1 MNIKKYIS
9 AALIGLLALTTFSS
23 CVKEADVDGI
33 EAKLPAIQISSM
45 GLPVS
50 GPFLASNTAA
60 TVQIVFGGSL
70 TKLTTGAF
78 KVEILSGTTV
88 VKTVNF
94 PAWNGKDD
102 TSTSTTTVH
111 TIASTAQTTT
121 YPNTFVMSGTILLKL
136 SALGLTTG
144 TNYTIRL
151 TGYSATGV
159 SSAYT
164 TSSVILKVS

>member
-23 CVKEADVDGI
+23 CTKEADVNGI

-50 GPFLASNTAA
+50 GPFTTASIIQVN
-60 TVQIVFGGSL
+60 FGGTL
-70 TKLTTGAF
+70 TKLNPGAF
-78 KVEILSGTTV
+78 KLEVLSGTTV

-94 PAWNGKDD
+94 ASWNGKDD
-102 TSTSTTTVH
+102 TSTATVTNH
-111 TIASTAQTTT
+111 TITSSSVTTT

-136 SALGLTTG
+136 SLLGLTTG
-144 TNYTIRL
+144 SSYTLRI
-151 TGYSATGV
+151 TGYSATGA

-164 TSSVILKVS
+164 TSSVIVRV